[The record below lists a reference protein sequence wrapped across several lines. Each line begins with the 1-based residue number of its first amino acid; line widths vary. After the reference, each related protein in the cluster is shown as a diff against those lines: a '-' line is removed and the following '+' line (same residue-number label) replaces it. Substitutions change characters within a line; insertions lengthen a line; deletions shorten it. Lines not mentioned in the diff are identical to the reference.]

1 METFSAVTIVKSRLE
16 QLQRLVT
23 QLEACDPAPQE
34 LILVWMTRPSDYSLL
49 KSDQFPIVH
58 KFVTGETLP
67 IAKARNKGI
76 AAVSSERFVYMN
88 VDAVIPP
95 DIFSQLQDNHASD
108 TIYSTHIQYVT
119 KPALNQRHTDLLSD
133 TQHHVDCE
141 RKESDYSALFCMRKQ
156 DFETVGGFD
165 ERFDGF
171 GINDEDF
178 FTAARHSNLT
188 VTPLDAVT
196 FVQYR
201 PHYRCPLNHFLDFSR
216 NAEIYRRKWQ
226 EYPCKDVLMRYA
238 EQGYINKDFQQA
250 GIKIDHLPTDTK
262 DVPLTPE
269 HAYDEA

>member
-1 METFSAVTIVKSRLE
+1 MATLSAVTIVKSRLE
-16 QLQRLVT
+16 QLQRLIN
-23 QLEACDPAPQE
+23 QLEACNPAPRE

-49 KSDQFPIVH
+49 KSDKFPIVH

-76 AAVSSERFVYMN
+76 AAVSADRFVYMN
-88 VDAVIPP
+88 VDAVVPP
-95 DIFSQLQDNHASD
+95 DIFAQLDKHNAPD
-108 TIYSTHIQYVT
+108 TIFSTRIQYVS
-119 KPALNQRHTDLLSD
+119 KAALQQHHQDLLTD
-133 TQHHVDCE
+133 TRHRVNCSI
-141 RKESDYSALFCMRKQ
+141 KESDHSALFCMRKQ
-156 DFETVGGFD
+156 DFETMGGFD

-178 FTAARHSNLT
+178 FTAARHHGLS

-216 NAEIYRRKWQ
+216 NAEIYRSKWQ

-250 GIKIDHLPTDTK
+250 GIKIDHLPTNTQ